1 MLINWQILF
10 AIFLIPPWL
19 HVNFVI
25 SGRMLLSHR
34 SKVSLVTSED
44 ELRPISL
51 TSSLSKILEDFVVQW
66 MIEDVQDKV
75 DPKQFRCLKG
85 SSTTVNLID
94 MIDNW
99 LNSLDAQSHYLRICF
114 IDFKKAFNR
123 IDHNILVSKLLS
135 LGVRRSIIPWICS
148 FLTNRRQSVRI
159 DNSRSEWGAVN
170 AGVPQGTKLGPVLF
184 IIMINDVE
192 LTTSN
197 TSHWKY
203 VDDVTLSEIVKIN
216 NTSTLLL
223 DLSSIESWARN
234 NNMKLNGN

>member
-1 MLINWQILF
+1 ME
-10 AIFLIPPWL
+10 
-19 HVNFVI
+19 
-25 SGRMLLSHR
+25 
-34 SKVSLVTSED
+34 KCSED

-66 MIEDVQDKV
+66 MIEDVQDKI

-99 LNSLDAQSHYLRICF
+99 LNSLDAQSHCLRICL
-114 IDFKKAFNR
+114 IDFKKTFDR
-123 IDHNILVSKLLS
+123 IDHNILVSKLLF

-170 AGVPQGTKLGPVLF
+170 AGVPQGTKLGPALF

-203 VDDVTLSEIVKIN
+203 VDDVRYIV
-216 NTSTLLL
+216 
-223 DLSSIESWARN
+223 
-234 NNMKLNGN
+234 

>member
-1 MLINWQILF
+1 MNWQILF

-51 TSSLSKILEDFVVQW
+51 TSSLSKILDDFVVQW
-66 MIEDVQDKV
+66 MIEDVQDKI

-99 LNSLDAQSHYLRICF
+99 LIHWTL
-114 IDFKKAFNR
+114 NR
-123 IDHNILVSKLLS
+123 TI
-135 LGVRRSIIPWICS
+135 
-148 FLTNRRQSVRI
+148 
-159 DNSRSEWGAVN
+159 
-170 AGVPQGTKLGPVLF
+170 
-184 IIMINDVE
+184 
-192 LTTSN
+192 
-197 TSHWKY
+197 
-203 VDDVTLSEIVKIN
+203 
-216 NTSTLLL
+216 
-223 DLSSIESWARN
+223 
-234 NNMKLNGN
+234 